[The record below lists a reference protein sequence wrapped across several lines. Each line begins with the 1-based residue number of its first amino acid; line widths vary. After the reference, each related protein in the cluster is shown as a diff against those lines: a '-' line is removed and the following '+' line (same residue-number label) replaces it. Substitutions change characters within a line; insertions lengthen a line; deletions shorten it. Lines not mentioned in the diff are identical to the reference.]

1 MSELPTILAI
11 DTTLEACSAAL
22 LIHGQKVTASEPM
35 ARGQTERLVPM
46 IQELCAASNVA
57 LGDLDALAVTLGPG
71 SFTGVRVGLATA
83 QGMAFALSV
92 PLYGYSTLEV
102 ISKVSDE
109 RPLTVAIDTKR
120 GEVFT
125 QNFDNAENYNDP
137 KIVTKQAFSEDTF
150 TSLISNVE
158 DFKGQK
164 LTAKDILDV
173 LLDSAL
179 RDFKSGEIVSINDL
193 EPIYLRDAEISK
205 SKINYRKIKA

>member
-1 MSELPTILAI
+1 
-11 DTTLEACSAAL
+11 
-22 LIHGQKVTASEPM
+22 M